1 MALFKCSVCNYM
13 YEGDEAEH
21 VCLKCDAPTTAF
33 RELSEEEAEKVYASE
48 ETNDLLMELDK
59 LAMEMA
65 SLANYGIE
73 LNLDPNCV
81 KCFAYANDKA
91 WEIKQLAKAE
101 IENHIAKGK
110 W

>member
-1 MALFKCSVCNYM
+1 MELFKCSVCNYVH
-13 YEGDEAEH
+13 EGELDGKP
-21 VCLKCDAPTTAF
+21 CPKCGQPSTVF
-33 RELSEEEAEKVYASE
+33 KKLSDEEAEKIYNSD
-48 ETNDLLMELDK
+48 ETNDLLMELSK

-65 SLANYGIE
+65 IVASEGIE

-81 KCFAYANDKA
+81 KTFEYANDKA
-91 WEIKQLAKAE
+91 WEIKQMAKAE